1 VETEDISFTGVNLYS
16 MRFNRKNAITL
27 VLIVI
32 LLGSTIISV
41 SSFFLGK
48 ETPSKV
54 AVIMETSM
62 GTIELELDP
71 EKAPVTV
78 ANFVEYA
85 LDGHY
90 MGTVFHRV
98 MPGFMIQGG
107 GMTSTG
113 TEKTTRGPIVL
124 ESNNGLRN
132 VRGAIAMA
140 RTIVPDSA
148 TCQFYINLVDN
159 PSLDY
164 RTGSDGYAVFGR
176 VVKGMDVVDAIAGV
190 ETSSRGPY
198 EDWPV
203 QDVVIQG
210 LTVVDE

>member
-1 VETEDISFTGVNLYS
+1 MHLFS
-16 MRFNRKNAITL
+16 MRVTRKNAITL
-27 VLIVI
+27 ILIVI

-48 ETPSKV
+48 KTPSKV

-62 GTIELELDP
+62 GTIELELDS

-90 MGTVFHRV
+90 EGTVFHRV

-113 TEKTTRGPIVL
+113 TEKPTRAPIVL

-132 VRGAIAMA
+132 VRGTIAMA

-164 RTGSDGYAVFGR
+164 RTGNDGYAVFGR

-203 QDVVIQG
+203 QDVVIQK
-210 LTVVDE
+210 LTVVNG